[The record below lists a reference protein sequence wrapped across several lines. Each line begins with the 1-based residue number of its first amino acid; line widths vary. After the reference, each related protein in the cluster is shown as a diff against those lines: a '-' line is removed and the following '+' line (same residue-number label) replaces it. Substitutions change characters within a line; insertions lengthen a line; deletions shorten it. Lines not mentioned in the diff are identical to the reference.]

1 MAAASPNPIDPSVV
15 NPPVALVGAGPGHG
29 AYLTLQAA
37 QVLRQAE
44 VLVHDALVD
53 RALLDWVPVTCAQID
68 VGKRGG
74 QPSPSQ
80 PEIDRLLVEQWRSGK
95 RVVRL
100 KAGDPFVFGRASSE
114 IQALQAAGATFEI
127 IPGLSSALAG
137 PLLAGIPLTDAVLS
151 RCFAVASAH
160 EPNELHWEALAQLET
175 LVFLMAGR
183 SLPEITRQLIR
194 HGRSSVTPVAVIRAA
209 ATPQQ
214 QVWTGTLES
223 IALQTERVSLS
234 PAVVVV
240 GEVVRLR
247 DFLAPWGQGFVLPQ
261 LPALLELG
269 PAGAIAPGD
278 PPPLVQPLMPQPSIA
293 QLAITQPLAGKTVLV
308 TRSLNQAGGFTG
320 RLQAAGAQVLEVP
333 ALEIGPPSTWEPLDR
348 AIADLQRCHWLILTS
363 TNGVEAFFSRLQA
376 AGKDSRALAH
386 CKVAV
391 VGQKTA
397 QCLQQFGIVPDFI
410 PPDFIADA
418 LVSHFPE
425 SLRDRTVLF
434 PRVETGG
441 RDVLVKE
448 LSDQG
453 ASIWEVPAYE
463 SRCPAALT
471 PEAIALLRAKRVDA
485 ITFASSKTVK
495 NFLTLLQRAGFE
507 IDQVAGACLASIG
520 PQTSQTCRDLFDRVD
535 AEAREYTLD
544 GLAEAL
550 ETWAISQQS
559 NP

>member
-1 MAAASPNPIDPSVV
+1 MATASPNPIDPSVM

-37 QVLRQAE
+37 QVLHQAE

-53 RALLDWVPVTCAQID
+53 RALLDWVPVTCEQID

-160 EPNELHWEALAQLET
+160 EPDELHWEALAQLET

-234 PAVVVV
+234 PTVVVV
-240 GEVVRLR
+240 GEVVQLR

-261 LPALLELG
+261 LPALFELG
-269 PAGAIAPGD
+269 PAGAIAPVD
-278 PPPLVQPLMPQPSIA
+278 HSPLVQPSMLQPSIA
-293 QLAITQPLAGKTVLV
+293 QPLAGKTVLV

-453 ASIWEVPAYE
+453 ATLWEVPAYE

-471 PEAIALLRAKRVDA
+471 PEAIALLRARRVDA

-507 IDQVAGACLASIG
+507 VDQVAGACLASIG
-520 PQTSQTCRDLFDRVD
+520 PQTSQTCRDWFDRVD

-550 ETWAISQQS
+550 ETWAIAQQS

>member
-1 MAAASPNPIDPSVV
+1 MAAASPTPIDPSVV

-37 QVLRQAE
+37 QALHQAE

-194 HGRSSVTPVAVIRAA
+194 HGRSSITPVAVIRAA

-278 PPPLVQPLMPQPSIA
+278 PPPLVQPLMPQSSIA
-293 QLAITQPLAGKTVLV
+293 QLAIAQPLAGKTVLV
-308 TRSLNQAGGFTG
+308 TRSLNQSGSFTG

-376 AGKDSRALAH
+376 AGKDSRALAD

-550 ETWAISQQS
+550 ETWAIAQQS

>member
-1 MAAASPNPIDPSVV
+1 
-15 NPPVALVGAGPGHG
+15 
-29 AYLTLQAA
+29 
-37 QVLRQAE
+37 
-44 VLVHDALVD
+44 
-53 RALLDWVPVTCAQID
+53 LDWVPVTCAQID

-293 QLAITQPLAGKTVLV
+293 QLAIAQPLAGKTVLV
-308 TRSLNQAGGFTG
+308 TRSLNQSGSFTG

-376 AGKDSRALAH
+376 AGKDSRALAD

-550 ETWAISQQS
+550 ETWAIAQQ
-559 NP
+559 

>member
-1 MAAASPNPIDPSVV
+1 MATASPNPIDPSVM

-29 AYLTLQAA
+29 AYLTLRAA

-53 RALLDWVPVTCAQID
+53 RALLGWLPATCEQID

-114 IQALQAAGATFEI
+114 IQALQAAGATFEM

-160 EPNELHWEALAQLET
+160 EPDELHWEALAQLET

-261 LPALLELG
+261 LPELLELG
-269 PAGAIAPGD
+269 PAKAIAPVD
-278 PPPLVQPLMPQPSIA
+278 HPPLVQPSIAQPSMIQPSIA
-293 QLAITQPLAGKTVLV
+293 QPLAGKTVLV
-308 TRSLNQAGGFTG
+308 TRSLNQAGSFTG

-363 TNGVEAFFSRLQA
+363 TNGVEAFFSRLQS

-453 ASIWEVPAYE
+453 AILWEVPAYE

-495 NFLTLLQRAGFE
+495 NFLILLQRAGFE
-507 IDQVAGACLASIG
+507 IDQVARACLASIG

-550 ETWAISQQS
+550 ETWAIAQQS
-559 NP
+559 TP

>member
-1 MAAASPNPIDPSVV
+1 MAAASPNPINPSVV

-278 PPPLVQPLMPQPSIA
+278 PPPLVQRLMPQPSIA
-293 QLAITQPLAGKTVLV
+293 QLAIAQPLAGKTVLV

-376 AGKDSRALAH
+376 AGKDSRALAD

-391 VGQKTA
+391 AGQKTA

-550 ETWAISQQS
+550 ETWAIAQQS

>member
-293 QLAITQPLAGKTVLV
+293 QLAIAQPLAGKTVLV

-376 AGKDSRALAH
+376 AGKDSRALAD

-550 ETWAISQQS
+550 ETWAIAQQS

>member
-1 MAAASPNPIDPSVV
+1 M

-37 QVLRQAE
+37 QVLHQAE

-53 RALLDWVPVTCAQID
+53 RALLDWVPVTCEQID

-160 EPNELHWEALAQLET
+160 EPDELHWEALAQLET

-234 PAVVVV
+234 PTVVVV
-240 GEVVRLR
+240 GEVVQLR

-261 LPALLELG
+261 LPALFELG
-269 PAGAIAPGD
+269 PAGAIAPVD
-278 PPPLVQPLMPQPSIA
+278 HSPLVQPSMLQPSIA
-293 QLAITQPLAGKTVLV
+293 QPLAGKTVLV

-453 ASIWEVPAYE
+453 ATLWEVPAYE

-471 PEAIALLRAKRVDA
+471 PEAIALLRARRVDA

-507 IDQVAGACLASIG
+507 VDQVAGACLASIG
-520 PQTSQTCRDLFDRVD
+520 PQTSQTCRDWFDRVD

-550 ETWAISQQS
+550 ETWAIAQQS

>member
-1 MAAASPNPIDPSVV
+1 MAAASPNPIDPSVM

-293 QLAITQPLAGKTVLV
+293 QLAIAQPLAGKTVLV
-308 TRSLNQAGGFTG
+308 TRSLNQSGSFTG

-376 AGKDSRALAH
+376 AGKDSRALAD

>member
-37 QVLRQAE
+37 QALRQAE

-293 QLAITQPLAGKTVLV
+293 QPLAGKTVLV

-376 AGKDSRALAH
+376 AGKDSRALAD

-550 ETWAISQQS
+550 ETWAIAQQS

>member
-1 MAAASPNPIDPSVV
+1 MAAASPTPIDPSVV

-269 PAGAIAPGD
+269 PAGAIIPGD

-293 QLAITQPLAGKTVLV
+293 QPLAGKTVLV
-308 TRSLNQAGGFTG
+308 TRSLNQSGSFTG

-376 AGKDSRALAH
+376 AGKDSRALAD

-453 ASIWEVPAYE
+453 ATLWEVPAYE

>member
-293 QLAITQPLAGKTVLV
+293 QLAIAQPLAGKTVLV
-308 TRSLNQAGGFTG
+308 TRSLNQSGSFTG
-320 RLQAAGAQVLEVP
+320 RLQSAGAQVLEVP

-376 AGKDSRALAH
+376 AGKDSRALAD

-550 ETWAISQQS
+550 ETWAIAQQS

>member
-53 RALLDWVPVTCAQID
+53 RALLNWVPVTCAQID

-114 IQALQAAGATFEI
+114 IQALQAAGATFEL

-293 QLAITQPLAGKTVLV
+293 QLAIAQPLAGKTVLV
-308 TRSLNQAGGFTG
+308 TRSLNQSGSFTG
-320 RLQAAGAQVLEVP
+320 RLQAAGSQVLEVP

-376 AGKDSRALAH
+376 AGKDSRALAD